1 MTTITGTSA
10 AGQAAG
16 ANAGAGAT
24 LDQNAFLKLMTTQ
37 LTMQDPFNPMDNTQM
52 VAQMAQFSQVS
63 GIAEMNRS
71 LQSLAEM
78 MGKSRL
84 GEAASW
90 IGRSMLVMSDHAA
103 PLSDGTYAG
112 EVHLA
117 EASEDVTIS
126 FVDET
131 GAVVHSQSMGAR
143 DKGAFAYS
151 WNGKNTN
158 GENVP
163 GPLKV
168 VVTANNA
175 DGKPIET
182 AAAAWTLVQ
191 SIQSPASG
199 GAAGLVT
206 GLGTLSPED
215 AIRLA

>member
-1 MTTITGTSA
+1 MTTITGTPAQTGTAGTSA
-10 AGQAAG
+10 
-16 ANAGAGAT
+16 NAGAT

-63 GIAEMNRS
+63 GIAAMNRS
-71 LQSLAEM
+71 LQSIAEM

-90 IGRSMLVMSDHAA
+90 IGRSMLIMSDHAA
-103 PLSDGTYAG
+103 PLADGSYAG

-117 EASEDVTIS
+117 EPSDDVTIS
-126 FVDET
+126 FVDRT
-131 GAVVHSQSMGAR
+131 GAVVHNQPMGAR
-143 DKGAFAYS
+143 GKGAFAYA
-151 WNGKNTN
+151 WDGKNTN
-158 GENVP
+158 GESVP

-175 DGKPIET
+175 DGKPIDT
-182 AAAAWTLVQ
+182 AAASWTLVQ